1 MNKPNF
7 LIGRG
12 ELLVR
17 DIKGPKR
24 FGDKAEVYPYSYAIK
39 RLAPKLERASRALD
53 ELPEE
58 ACPRDFGVALLTMNP
73 GYIARSYFPVALLRA
88 AGLESVGS
96 RTIKI
101 TPEAWTKKG
110 EPTES
115 STTQLFVAGKRSVF
129 RSLPDWI
136 KYAEQDSDEALDLA
150 HIEDFE
156 AFLPNERV
164 RDYGSAKERFFE
176 IGIHLLPDE
185 SSAFIQKAFA
195 QFATKQD
202 VKLHIDLA
210 FRAGNLWFVPAEGSR
225 QSVERLSSFSFVRVI
240 RPMPNLRGMRPVTRG
255 SSVSVTCQLP
265 STQPLSSEPR
275 VAILDGGLPAQ
286 HPIGPWLKAYHRLD
300 PSAADDPEANE
311 HGLGVTS
318 AFLFGPLQPGG
329 IAERPYSYVDNVRV
343 LDDDSHTE
351 DRLEMYRTLG
361 FVEQVLLSRQY
372 EFINLSLGPDL
383 PIEDT
388 DVHAWTAVIDDL
400 LSDGDTFMTIAVG
413 NNGEHDRESGNA
425 RVQVPSDCVNGIAVG
440 AADGTNAGW
449 ARAAYSAIGPGR
461 TPGVMKPDLLAFGG
475 ETSQYFHVLTPST
488 KPKLSPQMGT
498 SFAGP
503 YLLRSAVGMRA
514 ILGTDLSPLTLKALL
529 IHGADPGDHDKC
541 EVGWGK
547 IPEDLMTL
555 ITCPDG
561 VARII
566 YQGELKPGKYLRAP
580 LPLPNGGLTGNITLE
595 ATFCYACPID
605 PQDASAYTRAGL
617 DVVFRP
623 NSGKVKEG
631 AANAASK
638 GFFDLKQ
645 FATEEERRSDMGKW
659 ETVLHGEKNMRGTSL
674 NDPVFDIHYNARE
687 GGGKANNAEKIRYA
701 LVITIK
707 APKHADLYND
717 ILRAYSNILTPI
729 QPQVSLPIRV

>member
-24 FGDKAEVYPYSYAIK
+24 FGDKAEVYPYSYAIQ
-39 RLAPKLERASRALD
+39 RLRPKLKDASQTLD
-53 ELPEE
+53 SLPDD
-58 ACPRDFGVALLTMNP
+58 ACPRDFGVALLTLNP

-96 RTIKI
+96 RTVKV

-110 EPTES
+110 EPAES

-136 KYAEQDSDEALDLA
+136 QHAEQGSDEALDIA
-150 HIEDFE
+150 HIEEFQ
-156 AFLPNERV
+156 AFSPDARV
-164 RDYGSAKERFFE
+164 RDYGSLKERFFE
-176 IGIHLLPDE
+176 VGLHLLQED
-185 SSAFIQKAFA
+185 SSAFIQQGFA
-195 QFATKQD
+195 KFAAKLD
-202 VKLHIDLA
+202 VKLYGDLA
-210 FRAGNLWFVPAEGSR
+210 FRAGNLWFIPAEGSR
-225 QSVERLSSFSFVRVI
+225 QSVERLALFSFVRVI
-240 RPMPNLRGMRPVTRG
+240 RPMPKLRGMRPITRT
-255 SSVSVTCQLP
+255 SSVSITCQLP
-265 STQPLSSEPR
+265 TTQPLSSEPR
-275 VAILDGGLPAQ
+275 VAILDGGLPSQ
-286 HPIGPWLKAYHRLD
+286 HPISPWVKAYHRLD
-300 PSAADDPEANE
+300 PNAADDLEANE

-318 AFLFGPLQPGG
+318 AFLFGPLQPNGM
-329 IAERPYSYVDNVRV
+329 ADRPYSYVDSIRV

-383 PIEDT
+383 PIEDS

-400 LSDGDTFMTIAVG
+400 LGDGDTFMTISVG
-413 NNGEHDRESGNA
+413 NNGENDRVSGNA
-425 RVQVPSDCVNGIAVG
+425 RIQVPADCVNGIAVG
-440 AADGTNAGW
+440 AADSTTAKW
-449 ARAAYSAIGPGR
+449 ARAAYSAVGPGR
-461 TPGVMKPDLLAFGG
+461 SPGVMKPDLLAFGG
-475 ETSQYFHVLTPST
+475 DSSHYFHVLTPSNRAR
-488 KPKLSPQMGT
+488 LAPQMGT
-498 SFAGP
+498 SLAGP

-514 ILGTDLSPLTLKALL
+514 ILGTELSPLTLKALM
-529 IHGADPGDHDKC
+529 IHGADAGEHDKC

-566 YQGELKPGKYLRAP
+566 YQGELKPGKYLRAA
-580 LPLPNGGLTGNITLE
+580 LPLPQGGLTGNIVLG
-595 ATFCYACPID
+595 ATFCYACPTD

-623 NSGKVKEG
+623 NSAKVKDG
-631 AANAASK
+631 ASNASSK
-638 GFFDLKQ
+638 GFFDMKQ
-645 FATEEERRSDMGKW
+645 FATEEERRSDLGKW
-659 ETVLHGEKNMRGTSL
+659 ETVLHGEKSMRGSSL
-674 NDPVFDIHYNARE
+674 SDPVFDIHYNARE
-687 GGGKANNAEKIRYA
+687 GGGKASNAEKIRYA

-717 ILRAYSNILTPI
+717 ILRTYVSILTPL
-729 QPQVSLPIRV
+729 QSQVSLPIRV

>member
-24 FGDKAEVYPYSYAIK
+24 FGEKAEVYPYSYAIK
-39 RLAPKLERASRALD
+39 RLQPQLKSTSEALD
-53 ELPEE
+53 TLPPE
-58 ACPRDFGVALLTMNP
+58 ACPRDFGMALLTLNP

-96 RTIKI
+96 RTVKVI
-101 TPEAWTKKG
+101 PEAWTKKG

-115 STTQLFVAGKRSVF
+115 TTTQLFVAGKRSVF

-136 KYAEQDSDEALDLA
+136 GYAEPESDEALDIA
-150 HIEDFE
+150 HIEQFQAFAPE
-156 AFLPNERV
+156 ARV
-164 RDYGSAKERFFE
+164 RDYGSPQERFFE
-176 IGIHLLPDE
+176 IGVHLLQDE
-185 SSAFIQKAFA
+185 SSAFIQQAFA
-195 QFATKQD
+195 KFAAKLD
-202 VKLHIDLA
+202 VKLYDDLA
-210 FRAGNLWFVPAEGSR
+210 FRAGSLWFVPAEGSR
-225 QSVERLSSFSFVRVI
+225 QSVEQLAQFTFVRVI
-240 RPMPNLRGMRPVTRG
+240 RPMPKLRGMRPITRT
-255 SSVSVTCQLP
+255 SNVSITCQLP
-265 STQPLSSEPR
+265 TIQPLSAEPR
-275 VAILDGGLPAQ
+275 VAILDGGLPSQ
-286 HPIGPWLKAYHRLD
+286 HPISPWLKAYHRLD
-300 PSAADDPEANE
+300 PTAIDDLEANE
-311 HGLGVTS
+311 HGLAVTS
-318 AFLFGPLQPGG
+318 AFLFGPLPPNG
-329 IAERPYSYVDNVRV
+329 IAERPYSYVDNIRV

-351 DRLEMYRTLG
+351 DSLEMYRTLG

-383 PIEDT
+383 PIEDS

-400 LSDGDTFMTIAVG
+400 LGDGDTFMTIAVG
-413 NNGEHDRESGNA
+413 NNGEHDRASGNA

-440 AADGTNAGW
+440 AADSTNPQW

-461 TPGVMKPDLLAFGG
+461 SPGVMKPDLLAFGG
-475 ETSQYFHVLTPST
+475 ESSQYFHVLAPSNRVRI
-488 KPKLSPQMGT
+488 SPQMGT

-503 YLLRSAVGMRA
+503 NLLRSAVGMRA
-514 ILGTDLSPLTLKALL
+514 ILGADLSPLTLKALM
-529 IHGADPGDHDKC
+529 IHGADQAGHDKC

-580 LPLPNGGLTGNITLE
+580 LPLPQGGLTGNISLS

-623 NSGKVKEG
+623 NSAKVKAG
-631 AANAASK
+631 AANANTK
-638 GFFDLKQ
+638 GFFDMKQ
-645 FATEEERRSDMGKW
+645 FATEEERRSDLGKW
-659 ETVLHGEKNMRGTSL
+659 ETVLHGRKNMRGTSL
-674 NDPVFDIHYNARE
+674 SDPVFDIHYNARE
-687 GGGKANNAEKIRYA
+687 GGGKATNAEKIRYA
-701 LVITIK
+701 LVITIQ
-707 APKHADLYND
+707 ANKHTDLYND
-717 ILRAYSNILTPI
+717 ILRTYANILTPI